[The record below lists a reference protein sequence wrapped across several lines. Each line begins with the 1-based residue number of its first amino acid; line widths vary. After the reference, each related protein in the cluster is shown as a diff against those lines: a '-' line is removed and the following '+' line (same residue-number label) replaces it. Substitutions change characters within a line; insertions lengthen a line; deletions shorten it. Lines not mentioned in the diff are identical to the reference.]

1 MQMSHHF
8 FIVRR
13 LKVIIKQLVLRNFR
27 VFRGEHIIDL
37 APRNR
42 EHEVHDRPIVLFG
55 GLNGAGKTSILT
67 AIRLAL
73 YGRLAFDQSIQQ
85 QDYIDQLT
93 SLIHNGVSQAQRPD
107 ESSIELTFTYNKG
120 GRESEFKVTRSWKR
134 GKKDKLSLQQDDEI
148 LNELNYEQCQG
159 FLNELIPHGVADLFF
174 FDGEKIAELAEDE
187 SGNILRTAVRRLLGL
202 DLISKLRSDLAIF
215 TKRQHAKQLGALQQQ
230 QISDLEAQLKKLNL
244 DTEKHLAAAD
254 DIKATIEMLSVK
266 ISKYEG
272 QLSAQG
278 GAFALTKAQ
287 EESKVEDLL
296 KDKERLEKA
305 LRHECD
311 GVLPFALAPKTMAM
325 LLDQIGN
332 EAKIKQAQSFEKELS
347 SFLEE
352 LKADLAFRSKETS
365 KIATEAITD
374 QLASYMEAKPKG
386 NLLFDIS
393 EREAGMLQQAVEQE
407 SIKSWERFDA
417 YRNELTQVED
427 KLEQAS
433 SNIAR
438 APEDDQLL
446 DIFNNVRELDARRLV
461 EKNKYK
467 THIESAVNYKKQQH
481 ELARQIQKLHDGER
495 DQYGFSS
502 SLKNAEETIGLL
514 DSYTEVLTQAR
525 VKTLEGNF
533 EVAYR
538 KLARKED
545 LKLSAHINPETF
557 DVELVDEHGIAINR
571 KLLSAG
577 EKQIYAI
584 AILEALAKTS
594 GRDLPVIIDTPLGR
608 LDSFHR
614 DKLINHYFPF
624 ASHQVVLL
632 STDTEV
638 DEKYF
643 VDQLRDDIS
652 HAFQI
657 NFDAMTKSSSLRKGY
672 FWELT
677 KEAC

>member
-1 MQMSHHF
+1 M
-8 FIVRR
+8 
-13 LKVIIKQLVLRNFR
+13 IIKQLVLRNFR

-73 YGRLAFDQSIQQ
+73 YGRLAFDQSTQQ

-93 SLIHNGVSQAQRPD
+93 ALIHNGVSQVQRPD
-107 ESSIELTFTYNKG
+107 DASIELTFTYNKG
-120 GRESEFKVTRSWKR
+120 GKESEFTVTRSWKR
-134 GKKDKLSLQQDDEI
+134 GKKDKLSLLQDGELLD
-148 LNELNYEQCQG
+148 ELNYEQCQG

-202 DLISKLRSDLAIF
+202 DLISKLRNDLAIF

-230 QISDLEAQLKKLNL
+230 QISQLEKQLKILGFE
-244 DTEKHLAAAD
+244 TEKHLEEAC
-254 DIKATIEMLSVK
+254 DIEATIEMLGVK

-287 EESKVEDLL
+287 EQSKVDELL
-296 KDKERLEKA
+296 KAKERLEKA

-311 GVLPFALAPKTMAM
+311 GVLPFALAPKTLAK
-325 LLDQIGN
+325 LLEKIEN
-332 EAKIKQAQSFEKELS
+332 EAKIKQAKSFEKELS
-347 SFLEE
+347 SFLKD
-352 LKADLAFRSKETS
+352 LKADLAFRSRETS

-374 QLASYMEAKPKG
+374 QLTSYMDAKPKG
-386 NLLFDIS
+386 DLLFDIS
-393 EREAGMLQQAVEQE
+393 EREAGMLQQAIEQE
-407 SIKSWERFDA
+407 SIKSWQRFDS
-417 YRNELTQVED
+417 YRIELTSVEEQ
-427 KLEQAS
+427 LEQAS
-433 SNIAR
+433 ANIAR

-446 DIFNNVRELDARRLV
+446 DIFTNVRELDTRRLA

-467 THIESAVNYKKQQH
+467 SLIEAAKNAKQQQL
-481 ELARQIQKLHDGER
+481 ELVRQIQKLHDGQR
-495 DQYGFSS
+495 DQYGFNSS
-502 SLKNAEETIGLL
+502 VKNAEETIGLL

-533 EVAYR
+533 EVAYC

-545 LKLSAHINPETF
+545 LQLSAHINPDTF
-557 DVELVDEHGIAINR
+557 DVELVDEHGVAINR

-594 GRDLPVIIDTPLGR
+594 GRELPVIIDTPLGR

-657 NFDAMTKSSSLRKGY
+657 TFDATTKSSSLKKGY